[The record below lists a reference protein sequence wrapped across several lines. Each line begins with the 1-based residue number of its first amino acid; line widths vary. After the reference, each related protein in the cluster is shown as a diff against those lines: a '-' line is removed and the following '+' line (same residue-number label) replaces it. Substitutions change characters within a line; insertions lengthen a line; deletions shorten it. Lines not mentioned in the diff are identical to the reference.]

1 MLQNITMTILKE
13 KVGLSREDIKKLQ
26 AMRPGMSM
34 DLQLSSPTGI
44 KRVKTEFIG
53 MDGTRSIILK
63 FPDETRWGPLRDAI
77 YADNSMVVRY
87 IYEEDAG
94 EVVAFKVRINV
105 VLSKPANYIFTSFPL
120 AVQCHALRTEQRAQ
134 AHVPVSMF
142 QLSTGKILFNGLII
156 DLSLSGCRI
165 STDRATL
172 KQKIDSKEAIT
183 LKIKNPD
190 GQVSDLLGSVM
201 NQKTDLTKHYFGV
214 KFDASEQVVEGL
226 LHQLMLT

>member
-1 MLQNITMTILKE
+1 MAILKE

-34 DLQLSSPTGI
+34 DLQLSAPTGI

-77 YADNSMVVRY
+77 YSENSMVVRY

-94 EVVAFKVRINV
+94 EVVAFKVRINI
-105 VLSKPANYIFTSFPL
+105 VLSKPIHYIFTSFPL
-120 AVQCHALRTEQRAQ
+120 AIQCHALRREQRAQ
-134 AHVPVSMF
+134 SHVAVTMV
-142 QLSTGKILFNGLII
+142 QVSTGIELFEGLII

-172 KQKIDSKEAIT
+172 EQKIDLKEEIT
-183 LKIKNPD
+183 LKVKNPD
-190 GQVSDLLGSVM
+190 GQISELLGSVM

>member
-1 MLQNITMTILKE
+1 MTILKE
-13 KVGLSREDIKKLQ
+13 KVGLNREDIKKLQ

-34 DLQLSSPTGI
+34 DLQLSAPTGI

-94 EVVAFKVRINV
+94 EVVAFKARINI
-105 VLSKPANYIFTSFPL
+105 VLSKPLDYIFTSFPL
-120 AVQCHALRTEQRAQ
+120 SIQCHALRTEQRAQ
-134 AHVPVSMF
+134 SHVPVSML
-142 QLSTGKILFNGLII
+142 QLSTGKALFDGLII

-165 STDRATL
+165 AADRAEI
-172 KQKIDSKEAIT
+172 KQKIELKEAIT

-190 GQVSDLLGSVM
+190 GQTSDLLGLVM